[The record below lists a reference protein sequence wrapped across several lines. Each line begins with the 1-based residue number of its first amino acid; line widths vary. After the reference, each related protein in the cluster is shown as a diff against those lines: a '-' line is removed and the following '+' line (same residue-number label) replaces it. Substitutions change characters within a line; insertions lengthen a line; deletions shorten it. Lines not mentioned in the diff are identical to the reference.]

1 MPVGKAPQQAVCIL
15 LSHFKA
21 NTACKHQNLLS
32 DALWHNAAEIDLH
45 IMWLLDI
52 TGGSASV
59 AKGEQ
64 NVTLALPEQNQ
75 GPVLGM

>member
-1 MPVGKAPQQAVCIL
+1 
-15 LSHFKA
+15 
-21 NTACKHQNLLS
+21 
-32 DALWHNAAEIDLH
+32 
-45 IMWLLDI
+45 MWLFDV

-59 AKGEQ
+59 AKREQ